1 MPRQKKEVENKNNIN
16 YAVEFAK
23 GLTQINSYL
32 FNPLFANLFLKDIN
46 MRSSELDRVQI
57 KKLIS
62 SPENN
67 EQALRRLSQY
77 LYNTQLAYKRM
88 VHYLSDILTF
98 DYYPIPIN
106 ATEEDM
112 EKTTF
117 KKDYE
122 AMCSWF
128 DKFNAKKEFKKAL
141 LKMCKEDGY
150 FVYLREDKKENAL
163 FLQEMPID
171 WCIIDSYWEYGYL
184 YSFNLAY
191 FQQSGVDINGFAPEF
206 KTYYNNALDMQ
217 KNKTYYPNIRPENR
231 NGRWIYWQR
240 INPEKGWVFKFHSDF
255 AGLIPPMMGIF
266 LDFANI
272 PHLKDLQMI
281 KADADILKIILG
293 SVPRNKD
300 NKTGPKT
307 DDFAIDPETLAQFI
321 QIAQSGLPS
330 SVKIAALPFE
340 DLEMFSFD
348 DASEVK
354 TDNVLRVLNAIFTQS
369 GIDKNIFST
378 DRPSVA
384 SMNLSKLLDAE
395 FVSRLYS
402 QFEDFCTYHV
412 NKLTKKYKFKIVFEG
427 TIFDRDER
435 KKHALEMAQN
445 GIITPKIAAAEGM
458 NIKDFMNSIAFMKW
472 LGFADKLTPIKT
484 SYTLSKQD
492 SKGGRPSK
500 TSNELT
506 DAGEITRNAGSNEDK
521 ITEEYE

>member
-1 MPRQKKEVENKNNIN
+1 
-16 YAVEFAK
+16 
-23 GLTQINSYL
+23 L
-32 FNPLFANLFLKDIN
+32 
-46 MRSSELDRVQI
+46 VQYQEI
-57 KKLIS
+57 
-62 SPENN
+62 
-67 EQALRRLSQY
+67 
-77 LYNTQLAYKRM
+77 
-88 VHYLSDILTF
+88 
-98 DYYPIPIN
+98 
-106 ATEEDM
+106 
-112 EKTTF
+112 KTT
-117 KKDYE
+117 K
-122 AMCSWF
+122 
-128 DKFNAKKEFKKAL
+128 
-141 LKMCKEDGY
+141 
-150 FVYLREDKKENAL
+150 
-163 FLQEMPID
+163 
-171 WCIIDSYWEYGYL
+171 
-184 YSFNLAY
+184 LA
-191 FQQSGVDINGFAPEF
+191 
-206 KTYYNNALDMQ
+206 
-217 KNKTYYPNIRPENR
+217 
-231 NGRWIYWQR
+231 
-240 INPEKGWVFKFHSDF
+240 
-255 AGLIPPMMGIF
+255 
-266 LDFANI
+266 
-272 PHLKDLQMI
+272 
-281 KADADILKIILG
+281 
-293 SVPRNKD
+293 
-300 NKTGPKT
+300 PKT